1 MIIDFHVHV
10 YPPSFQ
16 RRREEL
22 CKADATFGSLFSSAN
37 ARMASAPELVRDMD
51 EAQVDAAV
59 IMGIGWANQDMARE
73 SNDYILQATQE
84 HPSRLVGFC
93 SVNPAWGE
101 DALKEVERC
110 ARLGARGV
118 GELHPD
124 TQGLDIADRG
134 VMAPLM
140 EVSRELGLVVLTH
153 ASEPV
158 GHQYPGKGKTT
169 PDKLWTFIQSFPDST
184 IVCAHWGGGLPFYA
198 LMPEVAGSLT
208 NVYFDSAASPFLYKP
223 SVFEAAVDLL
233 GAEKVL
239 LGSDYPL
246 LPQRR
251 LLAQMEESPL
261 TPREKDLILGDNAK
275 RLLGL

>member
-10 YPPSFQ
+10 YPSSFQ

-22 CKADATFGSLFSSAN
+22 CKADATFGSLFSSPR

-59 IMGIGWANQDMARE
+59 IMGIGWTNQNLARE
-73 SNDYILQATQE
+73 ANDYILQAAQE
-84 HPSRLVGFC
+84 HPGRLTGFC

-124 TQGLDIADRG
+124 TQGFDITDRG
-134 VMAPLM
+134 VMTSLM
-140 EVSRELGLVVLTH
+140 EASKELGLAVLTH

-158 GHQYPGKGKTT
+158 GHLYPGKGKTT
-169 PDKLWTFIQSFPDST
+169 PDKLWAFIQNFPDNT

-198 LMPEVAGSLT
+198 LMPEVAESLA
-208 NVYFDSAASPFLYKP
+208 NVYFDSAASPFLYQP
-223 SVFEAAVDLL
+223 AVFEAAVDLL

-239 LGSDYPL
+239 LGTDYPL

-251 LLAQMEESPL
+251 LLAQVEESPL
-261 TPREKDLILGDNAK
+261 TPHEKDLILGDNAK
-275 RLLGL
+275 GLLGL

>member
-22 CKADATFGSLFSSAN
+22 CKADATFGSLFSSPN

-59 IMGIGWANQDMARE
+59 IMGIGWANQDVARE
-73 SNDYILQATQE
+73 SNDYILQAAQE

-140 EVSRELGLVVLTH
+140 EVSKELGLVVLTH

-198 LMPEVAGSLT
+198 LMPEVAGSLA

-223 SVFEAAVDLL
+223 AVFEAAVDLL

-251 LLAQMEESPL
+251 LLAQVEESPL

-275 RLLGL
+275 GLLGL